1 MFNYVIITI
10 PPLQQ
15 NTHRIIIMLYLPQG
29 TPGQHFSSVSSN
41 TRAIVVRKLGRVLS
55 HHKNILLIHSQFPQT
70 PRLWWEA
77 RVL

>member
-1 MFNYVIITI
+1 
-10 PPLQQ
+10 
-15 NTHRIIIMLYLPQG
+15 MLYLPQG

-41 TRAIVVRKLGRVLS
+41 TRAIVVRKLGSVLS